1 VKTKKLSVY
10 KVVKVGLIIS
20 SGILTWVPTLNL
32 RADIPEPP
40 KPRSVKVDNR
50 RMIPVGKDPHEI
62 SPRSAAAGQQQGNF
76 VTDFK
81 ISGPQLREALI
92 VVEDGK

>member
-1 VKTKKLSVY
+1 VKTKKFAVY
-10 KVVKVGLIIS
+10 KVAKVGLVMT
-20 SGILTWVPTLNL
+20 SGMLAWAPAFNL
-32 RADIPEPP
+32 KADTPEPP
-40 KPRSVKVDNR
+40 KPRSVKVDSR
-50 RMIPVGKDPHEI
+50 RMIPVGKDSHEI
-62 SPRSAAAGQQQGNF
+62 SPRSASAGRPQGNF